1 MPSNKKRFSLPAL
14 HAYDQMPIGSQDRNL
29 ADHLCQREF
38 VILVT
43 FVIASGTKRLSCGS
57 TACLTIHAHA
67 CWN

>member
-1 MPSNKKRFSLPAL
+1 MTRCQSAHR
-14 HAYDQMPIGSQDRNL
+14 IEIL
-29 ADHLCQREF
+29 ADDLCQREF